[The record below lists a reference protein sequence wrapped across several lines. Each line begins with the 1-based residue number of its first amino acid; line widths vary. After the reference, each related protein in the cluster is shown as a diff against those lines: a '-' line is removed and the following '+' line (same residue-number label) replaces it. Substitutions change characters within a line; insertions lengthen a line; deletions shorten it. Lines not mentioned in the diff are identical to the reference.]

1 MNSSFKL
8 VKDQV
13 LVYGIDQ
20 NKKSTQTLR
29 MIRGNVK
36 KVLYQENVIEE
47 LEKTSNQRTK
57 ELDQL
62 QEDYHQKEKNRQKI
76 LRNLVLQSMGMAAF
90 LSLSSGKRE
99 NTKKTLTDILRNAS
113 LLAGASIVGPIH
125 MSDEIVQYLDY
136 QKKKASLQR
145 RLWITDNYLLFS
157 KAKLS
162 KYEKETLTFQ
172 PSQGEIDPYYNI
184 PQIVSQNIR
193 FYEIHQKELEE
204 ARMRCTIL
212 PYVSIYFPRSAY
224 ERTQL
229 FSYLVDSELKERE
242 KIKIKR

>member
-13 LVYGIDQ
+13 LVCGIDQ

-90 LSLSSGKRE
+90 LSLSSGK
-99 NTKKTLTDILRNAS
+99 IL
-113 LLAGASIVGPIH
+113 
-125 MSDEIVQYLDY
+125 
-136 QKKKASLQR
+136 
-145 RLWITDNYLLFS
+145 
-157 KAKLS
+157 
-162 KYEKETLTFQ
+162 
-172 PSQGEIDPYYNI
+172 
-184 PQIVSQNIR
+184 
-193 FYEIHQKELEE
+193 
-204 ARMRCTIL
+204 
-212 PYVSIYFPRSAY
+212 
-224 ERTQL
+224 
-229 FSYLVDSELKERE
+229 
-242 KIKIKR
+242 